1 MAIVRQLR
9 ESYPWIAD
17 SLTAFVAG
25 TTGLAALIPF
35 APLARGTLSAPRE
48 NAWEHPLRGSILPV
62 SYTHLTL
69 PTNREV

>member
-48 NAWEHPLRGSILPV
+48 NAWEHPLRQHPSAPWRDRQAYL
-62 SYTHLTL
+62 
-69 PTNREV
+69 

>member
-1 MAIVRQLR
+1 MWVRVMAIVRQLR

-35 APLARGTLSAPRE
+35 APLALSLI
-48 NAWEHPLRGSILPV
+48 HI
-62 SYTHLTL
+62 
-69 PTNREV
+69 